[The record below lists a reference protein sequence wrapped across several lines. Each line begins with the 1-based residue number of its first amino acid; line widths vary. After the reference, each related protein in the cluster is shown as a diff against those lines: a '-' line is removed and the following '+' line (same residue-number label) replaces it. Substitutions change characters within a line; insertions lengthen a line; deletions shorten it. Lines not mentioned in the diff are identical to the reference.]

1 MASMLEEMRRMAGLE
16 SRWPEY
22 TLGEDKLTPLEQ
34 HILKKLKTKPTS
46 ADDLAW
52 DAPGESLPK
61 DIDKALA
68 HLKKLGKVQA
78 VKQDDEWTWKL
89 LEARYSDLMGWE
101 PDVSG
106 GRGNL
111 SDPPEYPGDRYSANE
126 GPLEK
131 VHLINREKGRGKI
144 DLEFWY
150 RSDMEFKDA
159 GYEADPEQDDAKD
172 LDKALEAVGKVIR
185 LTPQNKAEIEAWWN
199 KQVVQGPEESITI
212 YATGKRYSSVDC
224 EGR

>member
-1 MASMLEEMRRMAGLE
+1 MKLRE
-16 SRWPEY
+16 SIEALR
-22 TLGEDKLTPLEQ
+22 KLTEVRGY
-34 HILKKLKTKPTS
+34 HVN
-46 ADDLAW
+46 
-52 DAPGESLPK
+52 
-61 DIDKALA
+61 
-68 HLKKLGKVQA
+68 LG
-78 VKQDDEWTWKL
+78 
-89 LEARYSDLMGWE
+89 
-101 PDVSG
+101 G
-106 GRGNL
+106 GYEDL

-199 KQVVQGPEESITI
+199 EQVVQGPEESITI
-212 YATGKRYSSVDC
+212 YATGKRYSNVDC